1 MELDQLK
8 QAWMDTDIKKNKN
21 TNIMELMKHRSYG
34 PLAAL
39 KREFRTQSAVMI
51 IIPIVLLLTNV
62 DNITAALTSVMFW
75 SYTAFCLAMVFF
87 GYFNYRM
94 VSKMERMDG
103 MVRLNLEQQINV
115 LETRLKWK
123 MVGLRITLLFFIA
136 LTEVLPYFQSYRM
149 LDMWHSLDPFIRFGT
164 YAALL
169 TLQYFMSSMVNKRK
183 FGVHVDYLKELMK
196 EMT

>member
-1 MELDQLK
+1 
-8 QAWMDTDIKKNKN
+8 
-21 TNIMELMKHRSYG
+21 
-34 PLAAL
+34 
-39 KREFRTQSAVMI
+39 
-51 IIPIVLLLTNV
+51 
-62 DNITAALTSVMFW
+62 
-75 SYTAFCLAMVFF
+75 
-87 GYFNYRM
+87 M